1 MTAASSTPII
11 PGYQISSQLYAGS
24 RTRVYRAIQEQET
37 LAVVIKLLTSEYPSF
52 NELLQFRNQYTISK
66 NLNIP
71 GIIRP
76 LSLEAYGNGYIL
88 VMEDAGEISLREY
101 IKTTTLS
108 FSDFFKIAIQ
118 LTNILHNLQQ
128 NRVIHKDIKPTN
140 ILIHPQTKQVKLIDF
155 SIASLLPKETQE
167 IKSPN
172 ILEGTLAYISP
183 EQTGR
188 MNRGIDYRSDFYSLG
203 VTFYEL
209 LTGELPFIFDEPMEL
224 VHCHIA
230 KMPMALIEKRKE
242 IPQVLSD
249 IVMKLMH
256 KNAEDRYQSALGLRY
271 DLENCLYQLKQTGRI
286 KSFEIGQRDV
296 CDRFLIPEKLYGR
309 EIEVTTLLQA
319 FERVANGSSEMML
332 VAGFSGVG
340 KTAVVNEVHKPITR
354 QQGYFIKGKFDQ
366 FNRNIPLS
374 AFVQAFRDLVAQLL
388 SESYTQLAAWQTKIL
403 AAVGENGQVIVEVIP
418 ELERIVGKQPPV
430 PELSGSAAQNRF
442 NLLFQKFIQVFT
454 TKEHPLVMF
463 LDDLQWADSASL
475 NLLQLLMSEAGC
487 GYLLILGAYRDNEVF
502 PAHPLMLTLEQIQ
515 KVGVLVNTI
524 TLLPLGE
531 MTVNQLV
538 ADTLSC
544 SPELAQPLT
553 RLVYQKTKGNP
564 FFTTQFLKA
573 LYEDGWIQFQSELG
587 SWQCDMTAVRQL
599 ALTDDVVK
607 FMALQLQKL
616 PTQTQAILKLAAC
629 IGNQFDLSTLAI
641 VSERS
646 ESDVADALW
655 KGLQEG
661 FVLPQSEIYKFYLG
675 QPSQDN
681 NLALDVKKTVL
692 TYKFLHDRV
701 QQAAYSLIASDR
713 QQATHLAIGR
723 LLLQTKQAELDSNNI
738 FEIVNHWNQAIDLIV
753 APLDRQQLASLN
765 LIAGQKAKTSA
776 AYEAALRYFTIGI
789 DLLDPDCWQTQ
800 YDLAL
805 QLYTAGAEVAL
816 LNGNYQQMD
825 ALITAVLNQTKE
837 LLDQI
842 KVYKVKIQAR
852 IVQNQ
857 QQDCLDIGLSV
868 LQLLGVTL
876 EQNLPR
882 QVEEIEELIH
892 LPEMKDPHKLAAAD
906 ILIDVITP
914 AWTLNPEIFQQ
925 TIFTL
930 VNLSLDFGNCPA
942 SAFGYAWYGTLMCE
956 TLGDTDSGYQFG
968 QLALKLLDK
977 FNAKELKASVNVL
990 FATHIGHW
998 KDHTRTT
1005 LLFHLAGIQHGL
1017 STGNLEYAGY
1027 GAAEYCQYLF
1037 LVGEPLAVVEEKC
1050 RWYLELIQKLQLEF
1064 HLLYLAPW
1072 QQGILNLQK
1081 DATTETTELVGN
1093 CYNERHHLPQIVNDN
1108 QLTLGFVNF
1117 FIKALLCYLFA
1128 DYDRAIEYSNIAL
1141 QNKAGVFGTYF
1152 IPTTFFYASLA
1163 ILANYSNV
1171 NSVQQ
1176 EQYRQQI
1183 VRNLS
1188 LLQDCAVS
1196 APTNYRHKYELVKA
1210 EYCRVS
1216 EQKDEAI
1223 QLYDRAI
1230 AAAKENG
1237 YTQEQAIGNEIAA
1250 KFYLNWGKQKLAAEY
1265 MQQAYYCYTHWGA
1278 NAKVTHLEQQYPQL
1292 LAAILQPPNLAITS
1306 EATIAQTMTKSIT
1319 IASNG
1324 QNLWLDLPAVM
1335 KAAQA
1340 ISQEI
1345 ELDKLIA
1352 TLMQIAIANAGA
1364 QIGHLVLLQA
1374 EKFLVVAKADCKQ
1387 VETLE
1392 IPLEQYQEIPQSLI
1406 YAVARNQQTAVFA
1419 NLSNSGQFAGDRYII
1434 IYQPKS
1440 VLCTPISRQGKLI
1453 GILYLE
1459 NNLTVGAF
1467 TGDRI
1472 EILQL
1477 LTSQAAISVENA
1489 CLYQQIENYSHTLKA
1504 EVERKTQALNQ
1515 KAQDL
1520 EQTLNKLQQTQ
1531 AQLIHNEKMSSL
1543 GQMVAGVA
1551 HEINNPVNFIIGN
1564 LLHTASYIQDM
1575 MRLLTLYQQEY
1586 PQPSVAIQAIKE
1598 EIDLDFLFE
1607 DASQILES
1615 MKVGSERIS
1624 QIVLSL
1630 RNFSRLD
1637 EAEIKAVDLH
1647 SGIESTLLILQ
1658 HRLLKSENQSEVRVI
1673 KEYGN
1678 IPLVTCYP
1686 SQLNQVF
1693 LNIINNAIDAIRDN
1707 PQSSEN
1713 PEIRIRTQVIDAE
1726 RLRIT
1731 IANTDSTIPV
1741 SLQHRIFEPFFTTK
1755 PVGRG
1760 KGLGL
1765 FVSYSII
1772 QKHDGTLSA
1781 RSHPTE
1787 GTEFEILL
1795 PIR

>member
-1 MTAASSTPII
+1 MSAASSTPVI

-24 RTRVYRAIQEQET
+24 RTRVYRAIREQET
-37 LAVVIKLLTSEYPSF
+37 LAVVIKLLTSRYPSF

-76 LSLEAYGNGYIL
+76 LSLEVYGNSYIL
-88 VMEDAGEISLREY
+88 VMEDGGEISLREY

-108 FSDFFKIAIQ
+108 LGEFLVIAIQ
-118 LTNILHNLQQ
+118 LTNILHDLHQ

-140 ILIHPQTKQVKLIDF
+140 IVIHPQTKQVKLIDF

-209 LTGELPFIFDEPMEL
+209 LTGELPFISNDPMEL

-230 KMPMALIEKRKE
+230 KMPTPLGNRKE
-242 IPQVLSD
+242 TPRVLAD
-249 IVMKLMH
+249 IVMKLMA
-256 KNAEDRYQSALGLRY
+256 KNAEDRYQSALGLRS
-271 DLENCLYQLKQTGRI
+271 DLENCLYQLKETARI
-286 KSFEIGQRDV
+286 ESFEIAQRDV
-296 CDRFLIPEKLYGR
+296 CDRFLIREKLYGR

-319 FERVANGSSEMML
+319 FERVANGSTEMML

-374 AFVQAFRDLVAQLL
+374 AFVQAFRDLMAQLL
-388 SESYTQLAAWQTKIL
+388 SESDTQLTVWQTKIL

-418 ELERIVGKQPPV
+418 ELERIIGKQPPV

-475 NLLQLLMSEAGC
+475 NLLQLLMNEASS

-515 KVGVLVNTI
+515 KAQAIFNTI

-531 MTVNQLV
+531 ITVNQLV

-553 RLVYQKTKGNP
+553 QLVYQKTKGNP

-573 LYEDGWIQFQSELG
+573 LHEDGWIQFQSELG
-587 SWQCDMTAVRQL
+587 YWQCDMVAVRQL
-599 ALTDDVVK
+599 ALTDDVVE
-607 FMALQLQKL
+607 FMGLQLQKL
-616 PTQTQAILKLAAC
+616 PVETQAVLKLAAC
-629 IGNQFDLSTLAI
+629 IGNCFDLSTLAI
-641 VSERS
+641 VCERS

-675 QPSQDN
+675 QAPEDR
-681 NLALDVKKTVL
+681 NLDLDIKKTVL

-701 QQAAYSLIASDR
+701 QQAAYSLIANDQ

-723 LLLQTKQAELDSNNI
+723 LLLQNTPQAELDSNNI
-738 FEIVNHWNQAIDLIV
+738 FDIVNHWNKAIDLIV
-753 APLDRQQLASLN
+753 TPLDRQQLVSLN
-765 LIAGQKAKTSA
+765 LMAGQKAKTSA
-776 AYEAALRYFTIGI
+776 AYEAALKYFTIGI
-789 DLLDPDCWQTQ
+789 NLLAPDCWQTQ
-800 YDLAL
+800 YNLAL
-805 QLYTAGAEVAL
+805 QLYTAGAEVSL
-816 LNGNYQQMD
+816 LSGNYQQME

-837 LLDQI
+837 LLDQV

-868 LQLLGVTL
+868 LQLLGVPL
-876 EQNLPR
+876 ESNLPT
-882 QVEEIEELIH
+882 QVKAIEELIH
-892 LPEMKDPHKLAAAD
+892 LPKMKDPHKLAAAD

-914 AWTLNPEIFQQ
+914 AWTLNPELFQQ
-925 TIFTL
+925 TVFTL
-930 VNLSLDFGNCPA
+930 VNLSINFGNCPA
-942 SAFGYAWYGTLMCE
+942 SAFGYAWYGTLLCE

-977 FNAKELKASVNVL
+977 FNAKELRASVNVL

-1005 LLFHLAGIQHGL
+1005 LPFHLEGVQHGL
-1017 STGNLEYAGY
+1017 ETGNLEYAGY

-1037 LVGEPLAVVEEKC
+1037 LVGEPLDVVEEKC
-1050 RWYLELIQKLQLEF
+1050 RRYLELIQKLQLKF

-1072 QQGILNLQK
+1072 QQGILNLQGSASNK
-1081 DATTETTELVGN
+1081 ITELVGD
-1093 CYNERHHLPQIVNDN
+1093 CYDERHHLQQIVNDN

-1117 FIKALLCYLFA
+1117 FVKALLCYLFA
-1128 DYDRAIEYSNIAL
+1128 DYERAIEYSNIAL

-1152 IPTTFFYASLA
+1152 IPTSYFYASLA
-1163 ILANYSNV
+1163 ILANYANV
-1171 NSVQQ
+1171 KSVQQ

-1183 VRNLS
+1183 IKNLS
-1188 LLQDCAVS
+1188 ILQNCAIG
-1196 APTNYRHKYELVKA
+1196 APTNYRHKYELVEA
-1210 EYCRVS
+1210 EYCRVL
-1216 EQKDEAI
+1216 EQKHQAME
-1223 QLYDRAI
+1223 LYDRAI
-1230 AAAKENG
+1230 ASAKENG
-1237 YTQEQAIGNEIAA
+1237 YIQEEALSNELAA
-1250 KFYLNWGKQKLAAEY
+1250 KFYLNWGKQKVAAEY

-1278 NAKVTHLEQQYPQL
+1278 KAKVSHLEQQYPQL
-1292 LAAILQPPNLAITS
+1292 LTPILQPSKFAS
-1306 EATIAQTMTKSIT
+1306 EATIAQTVSKTMTS
-1319 IASNG
+1319 SSSD

-1345 ELDKLIA
+1345 ELEKLLA

-1364 QIGHLVLLQA
+1364 QIGHLVLHQE
-1374 EKFLVVAKADCKQ
+1374 EKLLVVTKADCQQ

-1392 IPLEQYQEIPQSLI
+1392 IPLEQYEEILQSLI
-1406 YAVARNQQTAVFA
+1406 YAVARTQQTAVFED
-1419 NLSNSGQFAGDRYII
+1419 LSDAVQFAGDRYII
-1434 IYQPKS
+1434 THQPKS

-1467 TGDRI
+1467 TSDRI

-1489 CLYQQIENYSHTLKA
+1489 RLYQQTENYAQILEA
-1504 EVERKTQALNQ
+1504 EVERKTQALNH
-1515 KAQDL
+1515 KAEDL
-1520 EQTLNKLQQTQ
+1520 ERTLKQLQQTQ
-1531 AQLIHNEKMSSL
+1531 AQLIHSEKMSSL
-1543 GQMVAGVA
+1543 GQIVAGIA
-1551 HEINNPVNFIIGN
+1551 HEINNPVNFIKGN
-1564 LLHTASYIQDM
+1564 LSHTANYIQDM
-1575 MRLLTLYQQEY
+1575 MRLLTLYQQEC
-1586 PQPSVAIQAIKE
+1586 PQPSPAIQAFTE
-1598 EIDLDFLFE
+1598 DIDLDFLFE
-1607 DASQILES
+1607 DANQILES
-1615 MKVGSERIS
+1615 MKAGSERIS

-1658 HRLLKSENQSEVRVI
+1658 HRLPASGNQPEVRVI
-1673 KEYGN
+1673 KEYGK

-1707 PQSSEN
+1707 PQCSEN
-1713 PEIRIRTQVIDAE
+1713 PEIRIRTEVIDGQQLLIA
-1726 RLRIT
+1726 

-1741 SLQHRIFEPFFTTK
+1741 SLQDRIFEPFFTTK

-1760 KGLGL
+1760 QGLGL

-1772 QKHDGTLSA
+1772 QQHGGSLTV
-1781 RSHPTE
+1781 RSQPME

-1795 PIR
+1795 PMH